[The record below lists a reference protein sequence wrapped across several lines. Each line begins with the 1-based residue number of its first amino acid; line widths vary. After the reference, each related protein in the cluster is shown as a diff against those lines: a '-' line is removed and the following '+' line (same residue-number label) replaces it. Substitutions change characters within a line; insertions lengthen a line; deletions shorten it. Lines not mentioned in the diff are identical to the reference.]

1 MLTQIVEHNGVGIAR
16 SKSLN
21 LAKIIMNL
29 SSELGRIEQAIR
41 SASRSD
47 RPPSWTTGV
56 LPQSQTETG
65 RTIRPQ
71 RTISELRMDRQHIKH
86 AVLSLAAL
94 DLLRRRK

>member
-1 MLTQIVEHNGVGIAR
+1 
-16 SKSLN
+16 
-21 LAKIIMNL
+21 MNL
-29 SSELGRIEQAIR
+29 SGELGRIEQAIR

-86 AVLSLAAL
+86 AVLSLAAI